1 MIWSIAIRE
10 LRSLFL
16 TPLAWAILAITQFII
31 CLFFL
36 KSVELYLGIQPQL
49 EANNS
54 DPGITS
60 IIVESLYGSA
70 TFILMII
77 IPLLTMRLISAE
89 RQNKTL
95 TLLFTAP
102 LSITEIILGK
112 YLGVILFLVI
122 IIAMITIMPLTVLLG
137 GSLDFGLIIS
147 NIMGLFLILATF
159 SAIGLY
165 ISTLTN
171 NPVLSA
177 VISFTSLLLL
187 NLIDLLATS
196 DNPTGLFTYISLRS
210 HLDNLF
216 TGFFKSSDV
225 IYYIL
230 LILMFIVLS
239 IRRLDNDRLQH

>member
-16 TPLAWAILAITQFII
+16 TPLAWAIFAITQFMI

-60 IIVESLYGSA
+60 IIVESVYGSSV
-70 TFILMII
+70 FILMII

-89 RQNKTL
+89 KQNKTL
-95 TLLFTAP
+95 TLLFSAP
-102 LSITEIILGK
+102 LSMTEIILGK
-112 YLGVILFLVI
+112 YLGVILFLLI
-122 IIAMITIMPLTVLLG
+122 MIAMITIMPLTVLLG

-165 ISTLTN
+165 ISTITN
-171 NPVLSA
+171 NPILAA

-187 NLIDLLATS
+187 NLIDLLATT
-196 DNPTGLFTYISLRS
+196 DNPTGLFSYISLRS
-210 HLDNLF
+210 HLDNLS

>member
-1 MIWSIAIRE
+1 MIWTIAIRE

-16 TPLAWAILAITQFII
+16 TPLAWAILAIIQFIL

-36 KSVELYLGIQPQL
+36 KSVEFYLNIQPQL

-54 DPGITS
+54 DPGITA

-70 TFILMII
+70 AFILMII

-89 RQNKTL
+89 KQNKTL
-95 TLLFTAP
+95 SLLFSAP
-102 LSITEIILGK
+102 LSMTEIILGK

-122 IIAMITIMPLTVLLG
+122 VIAMISIMPLSILVG
-137 GSLDFGLIIS
+137 GQLDFGLLFS
-147 NIMGLFLILATF
+147 NVIGLFLILSTF
-159 SAIGLY
+159 AAIGLY

-171 NPVLSA
+171 NPILSA

-187 NLIDLLATS
+187 NLIDLLATT
-196 DNPTGLFTYISLRS
+196 DNPSGLFAYISLRS

-216 TGFFKSSDV
+216 TGFFNSRDV
-225 IYYIL
+225 VYYLL
-230 LILMFIVLS
+230 LILTFIVLS
-239 IRRLDNDRLQH
+239 IRRLDNDRLQQ

>member
-1 MIWSIAIRE
+1 MIWSIATRE

-16 TPLAWAILAITQFII
+16 TPLAWAILAITQFIL
-31 CLFFL
+31 CLFYL
-36 KSVELYLGIQPQL
+36 KSVELYLNIQPQL

-70 TFILMII
+70 AFILMII

-95 TLLFTAP
+95 TLLFSAP
-102 LSITEIILGK
+102 LSMTEIILGK

-122 IIAMITIMPLTVLLG
+122 MIAMITIMPLTVLFG
-137 GSLDFGLIIS
+137 GQLDFGLLLS
-147 NIMGLFLILATF
+147 NIIGLFLILSSFA
-159 SAIGLY
+159 AIGLY
-165 ISTLTN
+165 ISTLTS
-171 NPVLSA
+171 NPILSA

-187 NLIDLLATS
+187 NLIDLLATEN
-196 DNPTGLFTYISLRS
+196 NPSGLFSYISLRS

-225 IYYIL
+225 IYYLL
-230 LILMFIVLS
+230 LILTFIVLS
-239 IRRLDNDRLQH
+239 IRRLDNDRLQQ